1 MPNVL
6 TALRLTMGIGWLV
19 VVAAEMLA
27 VRSGLGYLILDSRNA
42 LRMDYVMVGMMM
54 IGLLGIVLD
63 ELMRRLVHLHPS
75 LQRPY

>member
-1 MPNVL
+1 MLNVL
-6 TALRLTMGIGWLV
+6 TALRLTVGIGWLV

-54 IGLLGIVLD
+54 IGLIGIVLD
-63 ELMRRLVHLHPS
+63 YLMQQLAHLHPS
-75 LQRPY
+75 LLRTQ